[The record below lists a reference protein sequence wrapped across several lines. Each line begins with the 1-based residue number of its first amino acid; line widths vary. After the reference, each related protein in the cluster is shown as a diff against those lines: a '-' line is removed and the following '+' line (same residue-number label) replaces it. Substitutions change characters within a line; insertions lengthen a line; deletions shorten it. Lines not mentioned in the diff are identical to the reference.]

1 MEKYQLIY
9 KIDKNKSSIRLLGE
23 IFFRR
28 NRTSG
33 YFIINNRSIPLSEK
47 LDTKN
52 IKKGELKVYLI
63 FHNINNNKSHMF
75 EDCKDLLYFYEYKPE
90 INHNF
95 PSIINYYETEED
107 NLFNLYDKCGISE
120 NTLLQNIED
129 IENIEKTD
137 SFQKYSDISKKYQ
150 KSSIYQTIQK
160 FYNFLESIK
169 NYTYS
174 FANMFYNC
182 YSLLEIFDISK
193 WDTSNVSNMSGMFAN
208 CIRLNGI
215 HLM

>member
-63 FHNINNNKSHMF
+63 FHNIINNKSHMF
-75 EDCKDLLYFYEYKPE
+75 EDCKDFLYFYEYKPE

-150 KSSIYQTIQK
+150 KSSVYQTLQR

-169 NYTYS
+169 
-174 FANMFYNC
+174 F
-182 YSLLEIFDISK
+182 SK
-193 WDTSNVSNMSGMFAN
+193 
-208 CIRLNGI
+208 I
-215 HLM
+215 